1 MITQKKE
8 KYLFLKY
15 FNMDLNKE
23 KKDIDANWKI
33 NQKSINRDFKFE
45 NFKQALDF
53 MNKVG
58 KFCETINHHP
68 NWYNAYN
75 LVKIELTTHDL
86 GGLSNLDF
94 KLAKKID
101 TIYSSFGK

>member
-1 MITQKKE
+1 
-8 KYLFLKY
+8 
-15 FNMDLNKE
+15 
-23 KKDIDANWKI
+23 
-33 NQKSINRDFKFE
+33 
-45 NFKQALDF
+45 

-75 LVKIELTTHDL
+75 VVKIELTTHDL

-94 KLAKKID
+94 KLEKKLIRF
-101 TIYSSFGK
+101 IIALVNKSSMM